1 MYLQLY
7 YSAMSSS
14 TASGPQGCTNFKLR
28 QLTRRVSH
36 HYDVELGKLGLK
48 TTQFSLISHIAK
60 LGPIAPGKLAQAM
73 TMDASTLT
81 RNLKPL
87 IDAGW
92 VMLEPGNDAR
102 SRLVTLTQSG
112 LALRTQA
119 RRHWKTAQE
128 KLNRQLGVERVAALH
143 LLLDQSL
150 ACLAQDQ

>member
-1 MYLQLY
+1 
-7 YSAMSSS
+7 MSSS

-28 QLTRRVSH
+28 QLTRCVSH
-36 HYDVELGKLGLK
+36 HYDFKLGKLGLK

-92 VMLEPGNDAR
+92 VVLEPGNDAR

-128 KLNRQLGVERVAALH
+128 KLNRQLGIERVATLH

-150 ACLAQDQ
+150 ACLVQAQ